1 MKNKFFIFS
10 SILIFVG
17 ILFCISSCQDINN
30 PKQINLYINL
40 DLSNLPDIQSS
51 QEYIL
56 KVLAYNAYSYENGSE
71 IENLPLIAETES
83 KFDQNG
89 NVNVSFEVEIGC
101 KIILVAK
108 LYQIIGGKESI
119 TPLYVGNSDVIKIK
133 TSENK
138 VHIIL
143 KKQQNDI
150 NNTTVND
157 NHQHTYSDEWCM
169 SITHHW
175 KWASCGHDVIGEIST
190 HNFSDWQTTKISNC
204 RENGKRK
211 ATCTVCDYEKT
222 EIILAEHKYTNG
234 VCVHCGMREMVLIPA
249 GKFLMGSNEGQEN
262 NKPVHEVTI
271 TKPFYMG
278 KYEVTQGEFEK
289 YCDYRPPHSDY
300 IVKPALGYG
309 DNFPV
314 YYVYWIQAI
323 EYCNKR
329 SIAEGL
335 IPCYSVKGKSNPDK
349 WGIDDMI
356 KSAYVVNFICN
367 WEANGYRLP
376 TEAEWEYAARA
387 GDNTVDSLTYSGTS
401 DINYLDQYAW
411 YNDNSSA
418 KTHEVGKKQPNAFG
432 LYDMSGNVKEM
443 CWNFYIDS
451 ENEYDEAT
459 EGGTD
464 PTGPSSGTTRVVRG
478 GSYKQSNTY
487 LYVTRRTYLEGGLS
501 TQPQSDGCVDDVGF
515 RVVRSAVVE

>member
-30 PKQINLYINL
+30 QKQINLYINL

-56 KVLAYNAYSYENGSE
+56 KVLAYNAYSYENGSKF
-71 IENLPLIAETES
+71 ENLPLIAETES

-108 LYQIIGGKESI
+108 LYQIIDGKESI

-157 NHQHTYSDEWCM
+157 NHQHTYSDEWCI

-175 KWASCGHDVIGEIST
+175 KWASCGHDVIGEISA
-190 HNFSDWQTTKISNC
+190 HNFSDWTVTKEASC
-204 RENGKRK
+204 TEKGEKK
-211 ATCTVCDYEKT
+211 ATCTICSYEKT
-222 EIILAEHKYTNG
+222 VTYKAEHTYTDG
-234 VCVHCGMREMVLIPA
+234 ICECGMREMVLIPA
-249 GKFLMGSNEGQEN
+249 GTFQMGSNAGVDD
-262 NKPVHEVTI
+262 NKPVHQVTI
-271 TKPFYMG
+271 TKSFYMG
-278 KYEVTQGEFEK
+278 KYEVTQAEYEK
-289 YCDYRPPHSDY
+289 YCNYGED
-300 IVKPALGYG
+300 KPSSSYG
-309 DNFPV
+309 DGDNYPA
-314 YYVYWIQAI
+314 YYVSWYDALV
-323 EYCNKR
+323 YCNKR
-329 SIAEGL
+329 SMAEGL
-335 IPCYSVKGKSNPDK
+335 SPCYSISGNTDPSK
-349 WGIDDMI
+349 WGTVPTSTD
-356 KSAYVVNFICN
+356 STWNAVVCDWN
-367 WEANGYRLP
+367 ANGYRLP

-387 GDNTVDSLTYSGTS
+387 GDDTVSSLTYAGTNS
-401 DINYLDQYAW
+401 SSNLGKYAW
-411 YNDNSSA
+411 YESNSNDA
-418 KTHEVGKKQPNAFG
+418 THKVGTKLPNAYG
-432 LYDMSGNVKEM
+432 LYDMSGNVWEW
-443 CWNFYIDS
+443 CWNWFTDS
-451 ENEYDEAT
+451 YDT
-459 EGGTD
+459 GKEGGSD
-464 PTGPSSGTTRVVRG
+464 PTGTSAGSYRLNRG
-478 GSYKQSNTY
+478 GGWSYNSDYCAVSYRSSYSLPYYRSNK
-487 LYVTRRTYLEGGLS
+487 L
-501 TQPQSDGCVDDVGF
+501 GF

>member
-40 DLSNLPDIQSS
+40 DLSNLQDIQSS

-108 LYQIIGGKESI
+108 LYQIIDGKESI

-133 TSENK
+133 ASENK

-175 KWASCGHDVIGEIST
+175 KWASCGHDVIGEISA
-190 HNFSDWQTTKISNC
+190 HNFSDWTV
-204 RENGKRK
+204 RK
-211 ATCTVCDYEKT
+211 AATEEAVGRKEHVCTVCNYKEVVDIAKIPEDF
-222 EIILAEHKYTNG
+222 
-234 VCVHCGMREMVLIPA
+234 VLIPA
-249 GKFLMGSNEGQEN
+249 GTFQMGSESEVYSA
-262 NKPVHEVTI
+262 NKPVHQVTI
-271 TKPFYMG
+271 TKSFYMG
-278 KYEVTQGEFEK
+278 KYEVTQAEYEK
-289 YCDYRPPHSDY
+289 YCSYGGSSPSSSY
-300 IVKPALGYG
+300 GYG
-309 DNFPV
+309 DNYPA
-314 YYVYWIQAI
+314 YYVSWYDALV
-323 EYCNKR
+323 YCNKR

-335 IPCYSVKGKSNPDK
+335 SPCYRINEETDPTK
-349 WGIDDMI
+349 WGTVP
-356 KSAYVVNFICN
+356 KSSNSTWNAVVCD
-367 WEANGYRLP
+367 WGANGYRLP

-387 GDNTVDSLTYSGTS
+387 GDNTVDRLTCSGTS
-401 DINYLDQYAW
+401 DVNKLDEYAW
-411 YNDNSSA
+411 YEDNSSL
-418 KTHEVGKKQPNAFG
+418 KTHEVGTKKANGFG
-432 LYDMSGNVKEM
+432 LYDMSGNVFEW
-443 CWNFYIDS
+443 CWNWKTS
-451 ENEYDEAT
+451 SYDT
-459 EGGTD
+459 GKEGGSD
-464 PTGPSSGTTRVVRG
+464 PTGASAGSSRVARG
-478 GSYKQSNTY
+478 GSW
-487 LYVTRRTYLEGGLS
+487 LS
-501 TQPQSDGCVDDVGF
+501 DFDLCAVSWRNDNQPNERSIFLGF
-515 RVVRSAVVE
+515 RVVRSAN

>member
-10 SILIFVG
+10 TILIFVG

-30 PKQINLYINL
+30 QKQINLYINL

-56 KVLAYNAYSYENGSE
+56 KVLAYNAYSYENGLE

-89 NVNVSFEVEIGC
+89 NVNVSFEVEIGR

-108 LYQIIGGKESI
+108 LYQIIDGKESI

-175 KWASCGHDVIGEIST
+175 KWASCGHDVIGEISA

-249 GKFLMGSNEGQEN
+249 GTFMMGSNKGEVN

-278 KYEVTQGEFEK
+278 KYEVTKGEFYK
-289 YCDYRPPHSDY
+289 YWQKEDIPT
-300 IVKPALGYG
+300 GG
-309 DNFPV
+309 DNYPV
-314 YYVYWIQAI
+314 IWIYWVEAI

-335 IPCYSVKGKSNPDK
+335 IPCYSVDGKSNPDT
-349 WGIDDMI
+349 WGIDDI
-356 KSAYVVNFICN
+356 IASEEVVNFRCN

-387 GDNTVDSLTYSGTS
+387 GDNTIDSLIWSGTS
-401 DINYLDQYAW
+401 DINNLDQYAW

-418 KTHEVGKKQPNAFG
+418 KTHEVGKKQPNALG
-432 LYDMSGNVKEM
+432 LYDMTGNVKEM
-443 CWNFYIDS
+443 CWNLYDS
-451 ENEYDEAT
+451 SNGYDEDT
-459 EGGTD
+459 ESGTD
-464 PTGPSSGTTRVVRG
+464 PTGASSGTTRVARG
-478 GSYKQSNTY
+478 GSYKEGYTF
-487 LYVTRRTYLEGGLS
+487 LHVARRYGLS
-501 TQPQSDGCVDDVGF
+501 GGYAIQPQSRGRCDDVGF

>member
-30 PKQINLYINL
+30 QKQINLYINL

-101 KIILVAK
+101 KIIFVAK
-108 LYQIIGGKESI
+108 LYQIIDGKESI

-175 KWASCGHDVIGEIST
+175 KWASCGHDVIGEISA

-234 VCVHCGMREMVLIPA
+234 VCVHCGIREMVLIPA
-249 GKFLMGSNEGQEN
+249 GKFMMGSNKGNEY

-278 KYEVTQGEFEK
+278 KYEVTKGEFNK
-289 YCDYRPPHSDY
+289 YCPNGSGD
-300 IVKPALGYG
+300 G
-309 DNFPV
+309 DNYPV
-314 YYVYWIQAI
+314 CWVYWVQTLV
-323 EYCNKR
+323 YCNKR

-335 IPCYSVKGKSNPDK
+335 IPCYSVDGKSNPDT
-349 WGIDDMI
+349 WGIDDII
-356 KSAYVVNFICN
+356 KSEEVVKFICN

-401 DINYLDQYAW
+401 DKNYLDQYAW
-411 YNDNSSA
+411 YNDNSSD
-418 KTHEVGKKQPNAFG
+418 KTHEVGKKKPNAFG
-432 LYDMSGNVKEM
+432 LYDMTGNAQEM
-443 CWNFYIDS
+443 CWNLYDY
-451 ENEYDEAT
+451 NGYDEYT
-459 EGGTD
+459 EGGSD
-464 PTGPSSGTTRVVRG
+464 PTGASSGTTRVARG
-478 GSYKQSNTY
+478 GSYESINIS
-487 LYVTRRTYLEGGLS
+487 VTSRTGLS
-501 TQPQSDGCVDDVGF
+501 GGYSSEPNSRGRQDDVGF